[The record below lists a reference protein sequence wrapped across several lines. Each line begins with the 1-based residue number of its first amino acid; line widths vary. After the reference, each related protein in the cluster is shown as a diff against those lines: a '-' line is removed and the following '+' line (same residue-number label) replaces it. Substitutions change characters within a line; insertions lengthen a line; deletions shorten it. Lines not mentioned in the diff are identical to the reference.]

1 MMTRPRSARRR
12 PKPDRRARSNC
23 SPHAVT
29 AAPKALKA
37 MPANVSDDEL
47 ENLLRDAQKNA
58 RKIWLWELFRDAAR
72 RPGITPLEELAN
84 QLGAAILVD
93 DQSAMWKV
101 FEDLMSLARRHRGS
115 HRPTANDELPLA
127 MMARGILREGLTEL
141 GAAKKVAARM
151 IKLNFPRRQHSYEAT
166 VERLRKKFRARRLKL
181 FREARIDAA
190 VAAMGKS
197 RPQKNQ

>member
-1 MMTRPRSARRR
+1 
-12 PKPDRRARSNC
+12 
-23 SPHAVT
+23 
-29 AAPKALKA
+29 

-141 GAAKKVAARM
+141 GAANKVAARTFVRSDGRAPAQE
-151 IKLNFPRRQHSYEAT
+151 IQGAQTKVVSRSAYRCCCGCHG
-166 VERLRKKFRARRLKL
+166 KKSPAKKPMTSACVCMMYKTDR
-181 FREARIDAA
+181 
-190 VAAMGKS
+190 
-197 RPQKNQ
+197 